1 LESTTNIANSTPA
14 ESADE
19 PVRVIEPA
27 SGWRFPNFR
36 ELWDH
41 RDLLYVMVRRDIWAR
56 YRQSVFGASWAIL
69 EPVLLAAVFA
79 LFLGQY
85 ANVPSVPGIPYGLLA
100 VSGMVIWLFISS
112 SLEKASLSTIS
123 SSALISRVYFPR
135 MVIPIAAVIPPL
147 IDFCIAFVVV
157 LGAMAIYGVT
167 PSIHILLLPLVV
179 LVALTTIVGMAL
191 WLSALNVRYRD
202 IQQAVPFVLLVSFFI
217 TPIIYPIT
225 QIPAAV
231 KPFYSLNPA
240 VGILE
245 GYRWTL
251 FSGYDFPGAVL
262 IVPLVAS
269 VVLLVT
275 GLLYFE
281 KTENSFADVI

>member
-1 LESTTNIANSTPA
+1 MESTTKTA
-14 ESADE
+14 EQAPEETADE
-19 PVRVIEPA
+19 PVRVMEPA
-27 SGWRFPNFR
+27 GGWRFPDFR
-36 ELWDH
+36 EFWDH
-41 RDLLYVMVRRDIWAR
+41 RDLFYVLVRRDIAAR

-85 ANVPSVPGIPYGLLA
+85 ANIQSVPGVPYGLLA
-100 VSGMVIWLFISS
+100 ISGMVIWLFISS
-112 SLEKASLSTIS
+112 SLEKASLSTLS
-123 SSALISRVYFPR
+123 SGALLSRVYFPR
-135 MVIPIAAVIPPL
+135 LIIPLAAIVPPL

-157 LGAMAIYGVT
+157 IAAMLIYGVA
-167 PSIHILLLPLVV
+167 PGIHIVLLPVV
-179 LVALTTIVGMAL
+179 IVVAVMVVAGMSL

-202 IQQAVPFVLLVSFFI
+202 IQQAVPFALLVSFFI

-225 QIPAAV
+225 QIPSAV

-245 GYRWTL
+245 GYRFAL
-251 FSGYDFPGAVL
+251 FDTYAFPGAVL
-262 IVPLVAS
+262 IVPVVAGI
-269 VVLLVT
+269 VLLIT